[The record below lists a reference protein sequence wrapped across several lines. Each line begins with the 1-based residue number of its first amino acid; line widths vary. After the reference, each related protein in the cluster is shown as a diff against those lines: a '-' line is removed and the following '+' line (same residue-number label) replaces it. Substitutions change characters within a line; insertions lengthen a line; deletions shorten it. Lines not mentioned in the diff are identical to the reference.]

1 MSNQQ
6 QGVNVSQR
14 RVLGRLPVAFGVAG
28 LLVGVLGFTSLGE
41 ASVSAAK
48 PRIITRAK
56 YADNAGAVGGVKVSR
71 APRAG
76 YLFPL
81 PRSGKLPQAV
91 LPFQVEVEG
100 PQGQTG
106 APGPKGD
113 KGDTGPSGPPGP
125 QGPQGPEGPQG
136 PPGPKGDTGPAGPAG
151 PGLKNLTIVSAD
163 SGDPTGSPDTRTV
176 SASCDTGFIVVSGG
190 ASIIVTRPGLDEGR
204 ASITASVPFISTG
217 SSGWTASAAEVLAEA
232 ATDPSPTAVGEPSS
246 FTWALRAY
254 AVCSKTS

>member
-1 MSNQQ
+1 MKLRTKNITTSHRMKC
-6 QGVNVSQR
+6 VR
-14 RVLGRLPVAFGVAG
+14 LLLLVLCG
-28 LLVGVLGFTSLGE
+28 LLL
-41 ASVSAAK
+41 VS
-48 PRIITRAK
+48 T
-56 YADNAGAVGGVKVSR
+56 AGA
-71 APRAG
+71 
-76 YLFPL
+76 
-81 PRSGKLPQAV
+81 
-91 LPFQVEVEG
+91 
-100 PQGQTG
+100 QGANGTDG
-106 APGPKGD
+106 APGLNGTAGPKGD